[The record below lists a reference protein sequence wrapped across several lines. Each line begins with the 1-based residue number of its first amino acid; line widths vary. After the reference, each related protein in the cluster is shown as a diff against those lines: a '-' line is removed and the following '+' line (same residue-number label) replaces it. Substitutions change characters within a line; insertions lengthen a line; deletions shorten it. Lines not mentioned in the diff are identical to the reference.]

1 MHVIVID
8 RKIQLP
14 LPYRNWT
21 IVRDRDFIT
30 KPEEF
35 PPRADKV
42 KVINLCADYSYLG
55 YGYYCS
61 LLAEARK
68 QRVIPSVRTLLEL
81 RDRSL
86 YRHALPELD
95 EVLRQRMKKIASPT
109 LSRFALDVYFGRA
122 DDERF
127 AEFGRRVFDRFRCP
141 ILRVEIAAEG
151 RWHINRI
158 RPLSFGELSLDQQE
172 RFHGALDEY
181 ASAIWRLPK
190 TAMVPKYTLA
200 VLHDP
205 NEEMPPSSPR
215 TLQKLMRVGEQMG
228 VKVELVERKD
238 YAELAEYDALFIRET
253 TAIDHHTFRF
263 ARKAE
268 SEGMPVIDDPDSIL
282 RCCNKVFL
290 AELCMANR
298 IPIPRTLI
306 IDRGTVDS
314 VEREIGYPA
323 VLKIPDGSF
332 SRGVV
337 KVENREQLRQRS
349 AALLK
354 ESDVIIAQQYIYTPF
369 DWRVGVLRGEPLYV
383 CQYMMSRGHWQIVKH
398 GTDGRVEEGSANTVA
413 VQDAP
418 QNVVALA
425 VRVANLVGEG
435 FYGVDIK
442 ETSDGLYVMEVN
454 DNPSIDT
461 GYEDRVLK
469 DELYRRIIQEF
480 IRRLEDRPLV
490 PAPAKPAPVMAL
502 EPAAKNAA
510 VTAPASAPQPEPS
523 VARERAE
530 RAELGAEARDG
541 RN

>member
-1 MHVIVID
+1 MHVVVID

-21 IVRDRDFIT
+21 VIRDRDFIT
-30 KPEEF
+30 SPEQF
-35 PPRADKV
+35 QARRDKV
-42 KVINLCADYSYLG
+42 VNLCADYSYLG

-68 QRVIPSVRTLLEL
+68 LKVIPSVRTLLEL
-81 RDRSL
+81 RDRSI

-95 EVLRQRMKKIASPT
+95 DALRQRMKKIEVPA
-109 LSRFALDVYFGRA
+109 LSRFALDVYFGRP

-127 AEFGRRVFDRFRCP
+127 TEFARRVFDRFRCP
-141 ILRVEIAAEG
+141 ILRVEVSAEG
-151 RWHINRI
+151 RWHVARI
-158 RPLSFGELSLDQQE
+158 RPLSFGELSLEQQD
-172 RFHGALDEY
+172 RFRTALDDY
-181 ASAIWRLPK
+181 TRASWRIPK
-190 TAMVPKYTLA
+190 TTVVPKYSLA
-200 VLHDP
+200 ILHDP
-205 NEEMPPSSPR
+205 NESMPPSSPR
-215 TLQKLMRVGEQMG
+215 TLQKFIRVGEQMG
-228 VKVELVERKD
+228 VKVELIERKD
-238 YAELAEYDALFIRET
+238 YAELAEYDALFIRAT

-268 SEGMPVIDDPDSIL
+268 SEGMPVIDDPTSIL
-282 RCCNKVFL
+282 RCCNKVYL
-290 AELCMANR
+290 AELCKADR
-298 IPIPRTLI
+298 IPTPRTLI

-337 KVENREQLRQRS
+337 KVENREQLLQR
-349 AALLK
+349 AGLLLK
-354 ESDVIIAQQYIYTPF
+354 ESDVILAQQYIYTTF

-398 GTDGRVEEGSANTVA
+398 GDDGRFQEGGATTFA
-413 VQDAP
+413 VKDAP
-418 QNVVALA
+418 RNVVSLA
-425 VRVANLVGEG
+425 VRVANLIGDG

-442 ETSDGLYVMEVN
+442 ETAEGLHVIEVN

-480 IRRLEDRPLV
+480 LRRLEGRQLLER
-490 PAPAKPAPVMAL
+490 PAKLAVV
-502 EPAAKNAA
+502 AA
-510 VTAPASAPQPEPS
+510 
-523 VARERAE
+523 
-530 RAELGAEARDG
+530 G
-541 RN
+541 